1 MILSLGEILSIEQ
14 SVDLLMKANA
24 WKVRR
29 ETRDFEI
36 IKGEDEIGRFTLT
49 RGLISGESLLV
60 RESLSI

>member
-36 IKGEDEIGRFTLT
+36 IKGEDEIGCFTLT